1 MESQT
6 YLLLWNQGAPRV
18 GHDVLERVF
27 SDDFAWIAAAEE
39 LERRQG
45 VAAALVFSL

>member
-39 LERRQG
+39 IERRQG
-45 VAAALVFSL
+45 MAVPLVFSL